1 MLRFQHPEYFQWL
14 LLLIPAVLVFVYVLW
29 WKHQAIRKWGE
40 ARLVQQLFTDYRPAL
55 FRWKF
60 LLLLLA
66 LVLVIT
72 GAANL
77 QMSTHMEK
85 VETKGV
91 DVMVAL
97 DVSKSMLA
105 QDVQPSRLQR
115 AVQLLSRLF
124 DQLPGDRLGLV
135 VFAGQAYLQMP
146 LTLDHAAAHM
156 YLNSITPDMVPTPG
170 TQIADAIEMCRQA
183 FNTQEKTHK
192 AIILIT
198 DGEDF
203 GEGAVEQARK
213 AYQEGIVIY
222 TVGVGTPAG
231 APIRDPQTGDY
242 KRDENGQ
249 IVISR
254 LNETELKQIAAE
266 GHGSFQYLDQVSDVA
281 RRLENSINQM
291 GQKTYQ
297 ENMYTD
303 YNSYFQYFL
312 AIALALIVLELFI
325 PEKSKGL
332 WVKRVSA

>member
-1 MLRFQHPEYFQWL
+1 
-14 LLLIPAVLVFVYVLW
+14 
-29 WKHQAIRKWGE
+29 
-40 ARLVQQLFTDYRPAL
+40 
-55 FRWKF
+55 
-60 LLLLLA
+60 
-66 LVLVIT
+66 
-72 GAANL
+72 
-77 QMSTHMEK
+77 
-85 VETKGV
+85 
-91 DVMVAL
+91 
-97 DVSKSMLA
+97 
-105 QDVQPSRLQR
+105 
-115 AVQLLSRLF
+115 
-124 DQLPGDRLGLV
+124 
-135 VFAGQAYLQMP
+135 
-146 LTLDHAAAHM
+146 
-156 YLNSITPDMVPTPG
+156 MVPTPG
-170 TQIADAIEMCRQA
+170 TNIASAIEMCRQA
-183 FNTQEKTHK
+183 FNSQEKTHK

-281 RRLENSINQM
+281 RRLESSINQM
-291 GQKTYQ
+291 GQKTFQ

-312 AIALALIVLELFI
+312 AIALVLIVLELFI

-332 WVKRVSA
+332 WAKRVSA